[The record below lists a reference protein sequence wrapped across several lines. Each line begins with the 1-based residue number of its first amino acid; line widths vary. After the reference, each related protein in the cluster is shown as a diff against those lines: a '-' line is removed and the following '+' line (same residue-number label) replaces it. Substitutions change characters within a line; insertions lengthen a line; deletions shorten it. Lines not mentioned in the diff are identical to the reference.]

1 MSRRARAFVAGID
14 ALIMGVLAY
23 TETGGSFGVSAAEL
37 VLWGAVAAAAVCAVI
52 VLVEGPAAIAWAG
65 IGYVLFGAL
74 LTDGSPHLTL
84 TALAVA
90 LIPLVPRPRGSLVLG
105 LAVAVAGA
113 LIARTL
119 LGLLVQSVSANSI
132 FL

>member
-14 ALIMGVLAY
+14 ALVMGVLAY
-23 TETGGSFGVSAAEL
+23 RETGGSFGVSAAEI
-37 VLWGAVAAAAVCAVI
+37 VLWGAVAAAAVCAVV
-52 VLVEGPAAIAWAG
+52 VLVDGPAAIAWAG

-84 TALAVA
+84 TALALA
-90 LIPLVPRPRGSLVLG
+90 LMPLVAKPRGSLVLG
-105 LAVAVAGA
+105 LAIAVATA

-119 LGLLVQSVSANSI
+119 LGLLV
-132 FL
+132 